1 MKAKALALFFLALFL
16 FLMPL
21 ALFPLA
27 PWGPFG
33 LSPLYLYLFL
43 AWGLVLFLAY
53 RFFRKP

>member
-1 MKAKALALFFLALFL
+1 MKAKALALFL

-33 LSPLYLYLFL
+33 LPPLYLYLFL

-53 RFFRKP
+53 WFFRKP